1 MARNQAMGG
10 IVAVYNNL
18 RRASGHGMGHKR
30 DRRHHPE
37 GYGGIGLALD
47 LAVSPSAAVGMAV
60 NNVRAC
66 PDIIDGNAD
75 ITNAP
80 PQLVPSLCLCLF
92 IELLMFNGVEYDD
105 IFEQNIWR
113 YQYCSLNLQCSI

>member
-10 IVAVYNNL
+10 VVAVYNNL

-30 DRRHHPE
+30 YRRHHPE

-60 NNVRAC
+60 NDVRAC

-80 PQLVPSLCLCLF
+80 PQLVPSLWLCLF
-92 IELLMFNGVEYDD
+92 IELPMFNGVEQDD

-113 YQYCSLNLQCSI
+113 CQYCSLNLQCSI

>member
-1 MARNQAMGG
+1 MRNQAVGG
-10 IVAVYNNL
+10 VVAVYNNL

-30 DRRHHPE
+30 DRRHHQD

-60 NNVRAC
+60 NDVRAC

-80 PQLVPSLCLCLF
+80 LQLVPSLP
-92 IELLMFNGVEYDD
+92 
-105 IFEQNIWR
+105 
-113 YQYCSLNLQCSI
+113 SCSIKCFCSIGVNSKKK

>member
-1 MARNQAMGG
+1 MRNQAVGG
-10 IVAVYNNL
+10 VVAVYNNL

-30 DRRHHPE
+30 DRRHHPD

-60 NNVRAC
+60 NDVRAC

-80 PQLVPSLCLCLF
+80 LQLVPSLP
-92 IELLMFNGVEYDD
+92 
-105 IFEQNIWR
+105 
-113 YQYCSLNLQCSI
+113 SCSIKCFCSIEVNSDKKNERPGISGAL

>member
-10 IVAVYNNL
+10 VVAVYNNL

-30 DRRHHPE
+30 DRRHLPE
-37 GYGGIGLALD
+37 GYGGIGFALD
-47 LAVSPSAAVGMAV
+47 LAVSPSATVGMAV
-60 NNVRAC
+60 KDVRAC

-80 PQLVPSLCLCLF
+80 PQLVLSLCLCLF
-92 IELLMFNGVEYDD
+92 IELFMFNIVEQDD

-113 YQYCSLNLQCSI
+113 CRYCSLNL